1 VDAVGTYSTTL
12 NVEQSISDYV
22 QENQLPRRRV
32 LAGVCAV
39 VGVAGLGKAQSNP
52 EVGLTLNNQGASAWV
67 LQGSDADV
75 GPTGVSNP
83 ALTLTVGTRYR
94 IENRGWSFH
103 PLAFRDANDQPL
115 LTQDG
120 QGSFQNDSA
129 VDWVDNGET
138 LAFTLTPALAA
149 ELDDY
154 VCTIH
159 PSMVGRVQTRDDTGG
174 GESSF
179 DLTGID
185 PTSATVESGTV
196 IDVSATV
203 ENTGDAEGT
212 QTVTLE
218 LGGVSF
224 ERELTLAGGDA
235 ETVVFEGID
244 TSAVGPGE
252 YSHTVSTEDTST
264 SGSLTVQ
271 EPSEPAAFEIVS
283 VSPEEATATQGDT
296 VTVSA
301 TVQNTGDQ
309 EATQTVNLDIDGLA
323 DSSDLTLGGGETDS
337 VSFDVDTSGVDA
349 GEYSH
354 TVSTEDDEFSGSLTI
369 EAQRAPA
376 TFELQSVDPEQATV
390 SQGEALTVSTTVQ
403 NTGDREATKAV
414 TLELGGRSFDSD
426 LTLAGGESGT
436 VSFDVTTDDIEP
448 GEYTHTVNTADD
460 TLSGTLQIEM
470 PAGDGANDGDD
481 GSTDGGDD
489 GSTDGTDGG
498 DDGSTDGTD
507 GEDGAADGSGPGFGV
522 LGGLAGLGAAAGY
535 AYRRIGADSDE
546 E

>member
-1 VDAVGTYSTTL
+1 MERRPVVDTVGTCGTIL
-12 NVEQSISDYV
+12 NIEQPLSRYV
-22 QENQLPRRRV
+22 QESQLPRRRV
-32 LAGVCAV
+32 LVGVGAV
-39 VGVAGLGKAQSNP
+39 VGVAGLGKAQSSP
-52 EVGLTLNNQGASAWV
+52 EVGFTLNNQGASAWV
-67 LQGSDADV
+67 LQESDANV
-75 GPTGVSNP
+75 GPSGVSNP

-94 IENRGWSFH
+94 IENNGWSFH

-120 QGSFQNDSA
+120 QGSFQNNSA

-154 VCTIH
+154 VCTVH

-185 PTSATVESGTV
+185 PASATVESGTV

-235 ETVVFEGID
+235 ETVVFTDID
-244 TSAVGPGE
+244 TSAVGP
-252 YSHTVSTEDTST
+252 
-264 SGSLTVQ
+264 
-271 EPSEPAAFEIVS
+271 
-283 VSPEEATATQGDT
+283 
-296 VTVSA
+296 
-301 TVQNTGDQ
+301 
-309 EATQTVNLDIDGLA
+309 
-323 DSSDLTLGGGETDS
+323 
-337 VSFDVDTSGVDA
+337 

-369 EAQRAPA
+369 EAQQTPA
-376 TFELQSVDPEQATV
+376 TFAVQSVDPEQATV
-390 SQGEALTVSTTVQ
+390 TQGEELTVSATVQ
-403 NTGDREATKAV
+403 NTGDREGTGTV

-436 VSFDVTTDDIEP
+436 VSFDVTTDDVEP
-448 GEYTHTVNTADD
+448 GEYTHTVSTADD
-460 TLSGTLQIEM
+460 TLSGTLQVEM
-470 PAGDGANDGDD
+470 PAGGGTDDGD
-481 GSTDGGDD
+481 GSSDGGDN
-489 GSTDGTDGG
+489 GSTDGTEDGN
-498 DDGSTDGTD
+498 
-507 GEDGAADGSGPGFGV
+507 GAADGSGPGLGV
-522 LGGLAGLGAAAGY
+522 LGGLTGLGAVAGY

>member
-1 VDAVGTYSTTL
+1 MECRPAVDTVGTCGTIL
-12 NVEQSISDYV
+12 NIEQPLSRYV
-22 QENQLPRRRV
+22 QESQLPRRRV
-32 LAGVCAV
+32 LVGVGAV
-39 VGVAGLGKAQSNP
+39 VGVAGLGKAQSSP
-52 EVGLTLNNQGASAWV
+52 EVGFTLNNQGASAWV
-67 LQGSDADV
+67 LQESDANV
-75 GPTGVSNP
+75 GPSGVSNP

-94 IENRGWSFH
+94 IENNGWSFH

-120 QGSFQNDSA
+120 QGSFQNNSA

-154 VCTIH
+154 VCTVH

-185 PTSATVESGTV
+185 PASATVESGTV

-252 YSHTVSTEDTST
+252 YSHTVSTEDAST

-296 VTVSA
+296 VTVSV

-309 EATQTVNLDIDGLA
+309 EATQTVNLDIDGLT
-323 DSSDLTLGGGETDS
+323 DSSDLTLAGGEAGS
-337 VSFDVDTSGVDA
+337 VSFDVDTSAVGP
-349 GEYSH
+349 GEYSR

-369 EAQRAPA
+369 EAQQTPA
-376 TFELQSVDPEQATV
+376 TFAVQSVDPEQATV
-390 SQGEALTVSTTVQ
+390 TQGEELTVSATVQ
-403 NTGDREATKAV
+403 NTGDREGTGTV

-436 VSFDVTTDDIEP
+436 VSFDVTTDDVEP
-448 GEYTHTVNTADD
+448 GEYTHTVSTADD
-460 TLSGTLQIEM
+460 TLSGTLQVEM
-470 PAGDGANDGDD
+470 PAGGGTDDGD
-481 GSTDGGDD
+481 GSSDGGDN
-489 GSTDGTDGG
+489 GSTDGTEDGN
-498 DDGSTDGTD
+498 
-507 GEDGAADGSGPGFGV
+507 GAADGSGPGFGV
-522 LGGLAGLGAAAGY
+522 LGGLTGLGAVAGY

>member
-1 VDAVGTYSTTL
+1 MG
-12 NVEQSISDYV
+12 
-22 QENQLPRRRV
+22 
-32 LAGVCAV
+32 AV
-39 VGVAGLGKAQSNP
+39 VGAAGLGKAQSGP

-67 LQGSDADV
+67 LQDSDANV

-129 VDWVDNGET
+129 VNWVDNGET

-154 VCTIH
+154 VCTVH

-224 ERELTLAGGDA
+224 ERELTLAGGDSG
-235 ETVVFEGID
+235 TVVFGDID
-244 TSAVGPGE
+244 TGAVGPGE
-252 YSHTVSTEDTST
+252 YSHTVSTEDAST

-283 VSPEEATATQGDT
+283 VSPEEATVTQGDT

-309 EATQTVNLDIDGLA
+309 EATQTVNLDIDGIT
-323 DSSDLTLGGGETDS
+323 DSSDLTLGGGEAGS

-349 GEYSH
+349 GDYTH

-369 EAQRAPA
+369 ETQQTPA
-376 TFELQSVDPEQATV
+376 TFEVQSVDPEQATV
-390 SQGEALTVSTTVQ
+390 TQGDGLTVSATVQ
-403 NTGDREATKAV
+403 NTGDREGTGAV

-470 PAGDGANDGDD
+470 PAGDGTNGGDNGSSDG
-481 GSTDGGDD
+481 TEDGGD
-489 GSTDGTDGG
+489 GASDGTDGG
-498 DDGSTDGTD
+498 
-507 GEDGAADGSGPGFGV
+507 DGAADGSGPGFGV
-522 LGGLAGLGAAAGY
+522 LGGLTGLGAAAGY
-535 AYRRIGADSDE
+535 AYRRVGADSDE